1 MKLKKYIKIL
11 NELVEKNPEL
21 LEAKVIYSID
31 DEGNA
36 YNHVNFGPSTG
47 HYDDGDFDQESEDIN
62 AICIN

>member
-31 DEGNA
+31 DEGNN
-36 YNHVNFGPSTG
+36 YNHVNFGPSPG
-47 HYDDGDFDQESEDIN
+47 HYDDGDFDQESKDIN